1 MIDIRFIFISVL
13 LIVTLNSC
21 DSPEVEDQQQN
32 REVQK
37 TEDVE
42 LSTRVTPQKIV
53 AESYTQHGCERINS
67 ASISFDFRSTLFEYI
82 HTDSGLVRS
91 RSFIDSTG
99 NKIKDVWSRN
109 GLKRLIND
117 SQIELSTE
125 KQSAYQSTINS
136 VFYFAFLPKSLKDPA
151 VNLEYLDTAIISDQP
166 YHKIRVTFDEEGGGE
181 DHEDVFIY
189 WFNIEDVTMDYLAYS
204 YIENGGGMRFRSFT
218 NRQEIDG
225 IVFQDYINFAP
236 PEGADLVN
244 LDQLYEEGKLKQVSI
259 IELENIE
266 VE

>member
-13 LIVTLNSC
+13 LIFTLSSC
-21 DSPEVEDQQQN
+21 DSPKVEDQQQN
-32 REVQK
+32 DQGVR

-67 ASISFDFRSTLFEYI
+67 ASISFDFRSTHFEYQ
-82 HTDSGLVRS
+82 HTDTGLVRS
-91 RSFIDSTG
+91 RTFLDSAG

-109 GLKRLIND
+109 RLNRYIND
-117 SQIELSTE
+117 GQVALSTE
-125 KQSAYQSTINS
+125 KQAAYQSTINS
-136 VFYFAFLPKSLKDPA
+136 VFYFAFLPKSLRDPA
-151 VNLEYLDTAIISDQP
+151 VNLEYLDTAVISDKS

-189 WFNIEDVTMDYLAYS
+189 WFDIQDCTMDYLAYS

-225 IVFQDYINFAP
+225 IVFQDYLNFAP
-236 PEGADLVN
+236 PEGADLID
-244 LDQLYEEGKLKQVSI
+244 LDQLYEEGELKQVSV

-266 VE
+266 LN